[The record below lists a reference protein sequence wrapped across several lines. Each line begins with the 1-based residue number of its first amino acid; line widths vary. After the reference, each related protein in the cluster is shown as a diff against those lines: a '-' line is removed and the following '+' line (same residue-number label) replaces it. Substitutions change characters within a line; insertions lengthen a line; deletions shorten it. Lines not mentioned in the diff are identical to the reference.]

1 MPYTAKKIFSPY
13 PAKKKDKIYLIN
25 TKIYTLK
32 CVFSYIIAGG
42 GFKSSRSW
50 MLITTL
56 ILLLLSNA
64 VLTIRDIS
72 ILF

>member
-42 GFKSSRSW
+42 FKSSRSW

>member
-42 GFKSSRSW
+42 G
-50 MLITTL
+50 
-56 ILLLLSNA
+56 SNP
-64 VLTIRDIS
+64 VDLEC
-72 ILF
+72 